1 MAFVRL
7 ANYQQKICQRYN
19 KGIKNKEFILRD
31 LVLRKVLGNTIDPTM
46 GKLGLTWEGPN
57 RITSIVGV
65 GAFRLE
71 DLDERLV
78 ARPWNV
84 FNLKKY
90 YF

>member
-19 KGIKNKEFILRD
+19 KGIKNKEFILGD
-31 LVLRKVLGNTIDPTM
+31 LVLRKVLGNTLDPTM
-46 GKLGLTWEGPN
+46 GKLGLTWEGPY
-57 RITSIVGV
+57 RITSIAGV
-65 GAFRLE
+65 GAYRLE

-78 ARPWNV
+78 ARPRNV

>member
-31 LVLRKVLGNTIDPTM
+31 LVLRKVLGNTLDPTM
-46 GKLGLTWEGPN
+46 GKLGLTWEGPY
-57 RITSIVGV
+57 RITSIAGV
-65 GAFRLE
+65 GAYRLE